1 MRCNNLQLTFLAM
14 LTLVLVGSCK
24 KKTMEDLVPG
34 SGKLK
39 VNKSSV
45 AAAAAGSADVTIN
58 WEQTYQRIDGFGA
71 FGGRIVPF
79 FESPKRDSIM
89 SYLWGNAGLQLNMV
103 RGKVLHTYP
112 FNKQTGVVTIKPA
125 GVDIDV
131 DVNSASYTSLTAVQ
145 KEHLG
150 QLWILKKIK
159 ERYQVP
165 ITFAS
170 TWTPPLSMKTNTSQ
184 ESAKWF
190 NGLNFNTSSGDFARY
205 LAGFAKSY
213 QNEGVNFYAISPSNE
228 PENVFSDW
236 DASYWNSAH
245 LGQFVTNNLRPALNQ
260 VGLNTTK
267 ILSSENA
274 AWGTANTFLSGMD
287 RSNVDILAGHGYV
300 EVGELIGGKRGLNQ
314 NPVTWNYATGN
325 KPVWMTETSDDSGS
339 YDNTMVGG
347 LKLATSMHK
356 FLAECNVNAFVYWL
370 GMLAIRN
377 NESLICTNSDG
388 SLDFPKT
395 YDVMGQFSRY
405 IHAGYFRFAATV
417 QNNSVLKVSAY
428 KDPNTGKFSL
438 VAINPGAD
446 AISTTIRLQG
456 FSAGT
461 LMSYQTSGSNAAHWQ
476 QGSTL
481 TAGTDGSFT
490 ISVPAQSVTTF
501 TGQKN

>member
-14 LTLVLVGSCK
+14 LTLALAGGCK
-24 KKTMEDLVPG
+24 KKPIDDLV
-34 SGKLK
+34 SESQKLK
-39 VNKSSV
+39 ANTL
-45 AAAAAGSADVTIN
+45 AATAAAGTAEITVN
-58 WEQTYQRIDGFGA
+58 WEQTFQRIDGFGA

-89 SYLWGNAGLQLNMV
+89 SYLWGNSGLKLNMV

-131 DVNSASYTSLTAVQ
+131 DVNSTAYTSLTAVQ

-190 NGLNFNTSSGDFARY
+190 NGLNYNTSSSDFANY

-236 DASYWNSAH
+236 DASYWTSAH

-260 VGLNTTK
+260 KGLNTMK

-274 AWGTANTFLSGMD
+274 AWGTANTFLAGMD

-300 EVGELIGGKRGLNQ
+300 EIGELIGGKRGLNQ
-314 NPVTWNYATGN
+314 NPVTWNYATAN
-325 KPVWMTETSDDSGS
+325 KPVWMTETSDDSGT
-339 YDNTMVGG
+339 YDNTIVGG

-405 IHAGYFRFAATV
+405 IQAGYYRFAASV

-438 VAINPGAD
+438 VAINPGTD
-446 AISTTIRLQG
+446 IITCTLRLQG
-456 FSAGT
+456 FSSGALTG
-461 LMSYQTSGSNAAHWQ
+461 YQTSGSSATHWQ
-476 QGSTL
+476 QGSAL
-481 TAGTDGSFT
+481 VPNTDGSFT
-490 ISVPAQSVTTF
+490 LTIPAQTVTTF
-501 TGQKN
+501 TGLKN

>member
-14 LTLVLVGSCK
+14 LTLVLAGGCK
-24 KKTMEDLVPG
+24 KKPIDDLV
-34 SGKLK
+34 SESQKLK
-39 VNKSSV
+39 ANTL
-45 AAAAAGSADVTIN
+45 AATTAAGAAEVTIN

-89 SYLWGNAGLQLNMV
+89 SYLWGNSGLKLNMV

-131 DVNSASYTSLTAVQ
+131 DVNSTAYTSLTAVQ

-170 TWTPPLSMKTNTSQ
+170 TWTPPLSMKTNTNQ

-190 NGLNFNTSSGDFARY
+190 NGLNYNTSSSDFARY

-213 QNEGVNFYAISPSNE
+213 QTEGVNFYAISPSNE

-236 DASYWNSAH
+236 DASYWTSAH

-260 VGLNTTK
+260 QGLNTMK

-274 AWGTANTFLSGMD
+274 AWGTANTFLGGMD

-300 EVGELIGGKRGLNQ
+300 EIGELIGGKRGLNQ
-314 NPVTWNYATGN
+314 NPVTWNYATAN

-339 YDNTMVGG
+339 YDNTIVGG

-356 FLAECNVNAFVYWL
+356 FLAECNVNGFVYWL

-395 YDVMGQFSRY
+395 YDIMGQFSRY
-405 IHAGYFRFAATV
+405 IQAGYYRFGASV
-417 QNNSVLKVSAY
+417 QNNAVLKVSAY

-438 VAINPGAD
+438 VAINPGTD
-446 AISTTIRLQG
+446 VITCTLRLQG
-456 FSAGT
+456 FSAGS
-461 LMSYQTSGSNAAHWQ
+461 LLSFQTSGSNSAHWP

-481 TAGTDGSFT
+481 TSATDGSFT
-490 ISVPAQSVTTF
+490 VTVPAQSVTTF
-501 TGQKN
+501 TGVKN

>member
-1 MRCNNLQLTFLAM
+1 MAQGL
-14 LTLVLVGSCK
+14 G
-24 KKTMEDLVPG
+24 
-34 SGKLK
+34 
-39 VNKSSV
+39 
-45 AAAAAGSADVTIN
+45 AGSADVTIN

-205 LAGFAKSY
+205 LAGFANSY